1 MNHRRLHISLDGAWD
16 FRLDG
21 HGTWRTILVPGPWQ
35 AQFADLRDASGTTLY
50 RRRFTLPDQWRGRE
64 VAIRFGAVNYFCR
77 VRLNGIRIGEH
88 EGGYL
93 PFEFVLPADALAPEN
108 EFEVDVVLPTDDG
121 ATYPEWPL
129 TEVPHGKQSW
139 YGPIGGIWQSVTL
152 EARDS
157 SHVRQ
162 VFVRAELTG
171 SVRVKALLSV
181 AATGAVLHLAVIDP
195 DGRTVTATDIEAD
208 GEHVLAALTV
218 DSPRRWSPASPNLY
232 QLRVELHIDGAL
244 IDTVTESFGFRQIE
258 ARDGKLLLNGE
269 PLYLRGA
276 LDQDYYPDGI
286 ATPPSLAFLEDQI
299 GKAKALGL
307 NCLRCHI
314 KVPDPSY
321 LEVADRLG
329 ILLWC
334 ELPSVGRFT
343 EASARRMRETLEG
356 MLARDGNHPS
366 IVAWTIINEDWGTRL
381 VEDAEHRRWLRET
394 YDWLKARDPSRLIV
408 DNSAC
413 IPNFHLRTDINDYH
427 YYRSLPERR
436 AEWDRL
442 TEEFAGRPR
451 WAFSPHGDAVETGE
465 EPLIVSEF
473 GTWGLPRPQALTA
486 ADGSEPWWLDTGGFW
501 GDGAAYPHG
510 VERRFA
516 ALHLDRVFGSFDRFV
531 EAVQGHQFRNL
542 KYQIE
547 SIRAHAS
554 IVGYVITE
562 FTDVH
567 WEANGLLDMARN
579 PRAFHDR
586 FATVNADI
594 VIVPLVE
601 RHAAWRG
608 DTIVVRLA
616 LATGR
621 DAVEERARL
630 VWELEGRHGAVA
642 VGDVPPLS
650 APVVAE
656 LALAIP
662 AAGES
667 TIATL
672 ALRLEGADG
681 TALAANAVVLALF
694 AGRNEPTTPVHCLDQ
709 EVAARL
715 AALGYRVTG
724 PDEAPVTVAR
734 AVDAGMVEAIRTG
747 RHCLILAD
755 GVSGTTL
762 RSEPLPREQPF
773 MPVIDANPGLPPA
786 PHHFFPG
793 LAVVDRQ
800 GTMWRGDWISSFGWL
815 RRNGAFATIPGGPIH
830 DLAFDRVVPHR
841 VLTGFQ
847 PWEYET
853 RVHAGVIVGWVH
865 KPAVTIGERRFGEGR
880 LTATTF
886 RLCEEA
892 PGADPLATTLLDAL
906 IESARA

>member
-232 QLRVELHIDGAL
+232 QLRAELHIDGAL

-465 EPLIVSEF
+465 EPLVVSEF

-621 DAVEERARL
+621 DAVEEGARL

-841 VLTGFQ
+841 LLTGFQ

-906 IESARA
+906 IESVRA